1 MKLLTAILF
10 FVFLTAVSIA
20 ADRES
25 PAGAYVQNTGIYVIK
40 LTLLANGSYLARW
53 DADIGS
59 NGTASGSWE
68 LVGGEVHL
76 SPKKEEDM
84 MKGYLRVLFVREFE
98 GEKALLRK
106 EDIKGEKFP
115 FSYFFLQGKKP
126 NTHSNQPRQAKVF
139 HRNLGEA

>member
-10 FVFLTAVSIA
+10 LVSLATVGIA
-20 ADRES
+20 ADHES
-25 PAGAYVQNTGIYVIK
+25 PAGAYVQNAGIYAIK
-40 LTLLANGSYLARW
+40 LTLLTNGSYLARW

-68 LVGGEVHL
+68 LVGGEVRL

-98 GEKALLRK
+98 GEKTLLRK
-106 EDIKGEKFP
+106 EDIEGEKFSI
-115 FSYFFLQGKKP
+115 SYFFLQRKNKP
-126 NTHSNQPRQAKVF
+126 NSEGSVAP
-139 HRNLGEA
+139 